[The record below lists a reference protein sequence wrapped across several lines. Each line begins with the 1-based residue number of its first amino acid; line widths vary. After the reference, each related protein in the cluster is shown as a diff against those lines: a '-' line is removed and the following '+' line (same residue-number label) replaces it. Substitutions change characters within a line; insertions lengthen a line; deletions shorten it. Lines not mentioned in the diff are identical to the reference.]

1 MQAADHATANH
12 MVNKRLAA
20 GIQMRRIFMAVEN
33 AHARAAVALRAPEGS
48 VRSLRSEV
56 RCTVAVVR
64 QCRGPGCEAGTRQ
77 VGTIGANCVCGGRVR
92 AAG

>member
-33 AHARAAVALRAPEGS
+33 AHARAAVALRAPEGPAAP
-48 VRSLRSEV
+48 
-56 RCTVAVVR
+56 C
-64 QCRGPGCEAGTRQ
+64 GPRT
-77 VGTIGANCVCGGRVR
+77 GGP
-92 AAG
+92 